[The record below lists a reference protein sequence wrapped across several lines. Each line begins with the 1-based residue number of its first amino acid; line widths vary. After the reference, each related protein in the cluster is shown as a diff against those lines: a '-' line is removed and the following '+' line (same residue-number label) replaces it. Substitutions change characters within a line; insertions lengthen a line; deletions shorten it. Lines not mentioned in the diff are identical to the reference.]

1 MCNWNKGLMKMKSLQ
16 NHTPKILLLISIA
29 TFLAVFIGMQ
39 PLAQDLHYHSF
50 ANDNSV
56 FGIANGW
63 NVLSNIGFILC
74 GIFGFQL
81 IVKHN
86 IKSIIIWALFIG
98 IFLTGLGSAYYHY
111 HPNNQT
117 LVWDR
122 LPMTIV
128 FTAFFAQLYS
138 WYFSEKTAF
147 YIWIASLVIGIFS
160 VSYWQYTE
168 SIGKGDLRLYA
179 IVQFLP
185 MLLIL
190 AILFIHSNKNS
201 FLWKPL
207 SMVIIWY
214 IIAKFLEHYD
224 QELFILT
231 NTLSGHPF
239 KHIAASIAT
248 FYIVLMV
255 KKQAISEKE
264 YLNI

>member
-1 MCNWNKGLMKMKSLQ
+1 MKSLQ
-16 NHTPKILLLISIA
+16 NHTPKILLLISIGA
-29 TFLAVFIGMQ
+29 FLSVFMGMQ
-39 PLAQDLHYHSF
+39 PIAQDIHYHSF
-50 ANDNSV
+50 ANDNSI

-86 IKSIIIWALFIG
+86 IKSIILWALFIG
-98 IFLTGLGSAYYHY
+98 IFLTGFGSAYYHY
-111 HPNNQT
+111 NPNNQT

-138 WYFSEKTAF
+138 WYLSQKTAF
-147 YIWIASLVIGIFS
+147 YIWIVSLIIGIFS

-185 MLLIL
+185 MILIV
-190 AILFIHSNKNS
+190 AILFIHSKENI

-207 SMVIIWY
+207 SIAIIWY
-214 IIAKFLEHYD
+214 VIAKFLEHYD
-224 QELFILT
+224 QTIFDFTRTII
-231 NTLSGHPF
+231 GHQF
-239 KHIAASIAT
+239 KHITASIAT

-255 KKQAISEKE
+255 KKQVLFYKID
-264 YLNI
+264 